1 MSIRRPRATLAV
13 LILLA
18 LVALA
23 SPATSQTRELTSA
36 DRLALLYAPQLNFTR
51 GGDPLIRVGIVEG
64 RTAIE
69 FTPDREIRVLPIGEG
84 GPEIE
89 LPGKTKYTVEISD
102 SDAGSYK
109 HLVIV
114 DRVPVS
120 DRKKVDRV
128 KKTWMKRGYVPET
141 VEVGGLF
148 AVSGK
153 VFDSRTVLV
162 GVASTT
168 KIREARRI
176 KSKLEAKY
184 GVRGSVHSEISK
196 HPSGLITL
204 SGAGQRFKI
213 RAQSVLWVAANRGE
227 EHRIKYTVPRV
238 PKPYGNGTETRTYTG
253 TLVFAPDRNGKLVAM
268 VSLGAE
274 RLLEGVVPAEIFASA
289 PAEALKA
296 QAVAARNE
304 IFSAIGVRN
313 LADPYMLRGDVMDQ
327 VYGGTGREDSRTS
340 RAVEQTRGQ
349 VMFYGDE
356 IVQAYYSSN
365 SGGHTENNE
374 NVWDTVPRPYLR
386 GKADAPAGK
395 IPKAFRD
402 GVSTSELEA
411 FLDSDFPAYARTA
424 PVFSTK
430 HYRWTKTVDASKAE
444 QWLRE
449 NSRDI
454 GQLKDVKILERGV
467 SGRIVR
473 LQATGTKGETIV
485 ERELNV
491 RRMFDGLK
499 SGLFVMTPKKSGGN
513 ITRITFR
520 GAGFGHGVGMC
531 QTGATG
537 MADQGKT
544 FDEILE
550 HYYTG
555 IEIRKLY

>member
-1 MSIRRPRATLAV
+1 MGTRLLVATLG
-13 LILLA
+13 L
-18 LVALA
+18 LVAIAAGPTDHA
-23 SPATSQTRELTSA
+23 SAQTRELTST

-64 RTAIE
+64 RKKIE

-89 LPGKTKYTVEISD
+89 LPGRTKYTVEISK
-102 SDAGSYK
+102 SKAGRYK
-109 HLVIV
+109 HMVIV
-114 DRVPVS
+114 DRVPVTR
-120 DRKKVDRV
+120 RKRVDRV

-162 GVASTT
+162 GVAGTR
-168 KIREARRI
+168 KLREARKI
-176 KSKLEAKY
+176 KTKLEAKY
-184 GVRGSVHSEISK
+184 GIRGSIHSEISDY
-196 HPSGLITL
+196 PAGLITL
-204 SGAGQRFKI
+204 RGAGQKFEV
-213 RAQSVLWVAANRGE
+213 RAQNVLWVAANRGE
-227 EHRIKYTVPRV
+227 EQKIEYTIPRV
-238 PKPYGNGTETRTYTG
+238 PKPYGNGTETRKYTG
-253 TLVFAPDRNGKLVAM
+253 TLMFAPDRKGRLVAM
-268 VSLGAE
+268 TSLGAE

-289 PAEALKA
+289 PPEALKA

-340 RAVEQTRGQ
+340 AAVKATRGR

-365 SGGHTENNE
+365 SGGHTENAE
-374 NVWDTVPRPYLR
+374 NVWDTVPRPYLK
-386 GKADAPAGK
+386 GKADAPKGK
-395 IPKAFRD
+395 VPKAFRD
-402 GVSTSELEA
+402 GISESELQD
-411 FLDSDFPAYARTA
+411 FLASDFPAYGKTA
-424 PVFSTK
+424 PVYSTK
-430 HYRWTKTVDASKAE
+430 HYRWSKTVDASTAE
-444 QWLRE
+444 KWLRE
-449 NSRDI
+449 NARDV
-454 GQLKDVKILERGV
+454 GRLKEVKILERGV

-473 LQATGTKGETIV
+473 LQAIGSSGEAIV

-491 RRMFDGLK
+491 RRMFGGLK
-499 SGLFVMTPKKSGGN
+499 SGLFVMEPQKSGGRLTK
-513 ITRITFR
+513 ISFR

-537 MADQGKT
+537 MADQGKNY
-544 FDEILE
+544 DDILR